1 MNTTDEARDLFVT
14 GLKNAHAMEKQAI
27 AIMEPQVNRLV
38 HYPEILERLELHIEE
53 TERQVDRLDEILRM
67 LDESASGMKD
77 TFLSTFGSMAAL
89 GHATAGDEVL
99 KNAFAN
105 HAFENY
111 EIAAYTGLLTGA
123 RLCGLEKAL
132 PLLQESLAEERRMAA
147 FVVESIPMT
156 MERYLALRE
165 SGESGKV

>member
-1 MNTTDEARDLFVT
+1 MNRTQEARALFVT

-27 AIMEPQVNRLV
+27 AIMEPQANRLV
-38 HYPEILERLELHIEE
+38 HYPEILDRLDRHIGE
-53 TERQVDRLDEILRM
+53 TERQIERLDAILRM
-67 LDESASGMKD
+67 LDESASTMKD

-89 GHATAGDEVL
+89 GHATAGDDVL

-123 RLCGLEKAL
+123 RLCGMEEAL
-132 PLLQESLAEERRMAA
+132 APLQESLAEERRMAA

-156 MERYLALRE
+156 MERYLNLRE
-165 SGESGKV
+165 GGESGKV